1 MYAVARITPW
11 QLDVPIPQESS
22 IDRLS
27 WLDGLNCPQVTDWS
41 SPPRLVC
48 RAEPRIPLRAFS
60 VGPSA
65 VVAQNCSCSPANM
78 TIKAVVVLT
87 GSEGVNGTVTF
98 EQLES
103 GSTVVNGKIT
113 GLKPGLHGFHV
124 HALGDTTNGCMSTGP
139 HFNPANKT
147 HGAPEDEERHAGDL
161 GNVVADEAGVAEFT
175 ITDSQIPLSG
185 PNSIIGR
192 AVVVHADIDDLGKG
206 GHELSKT
213 TGNAGG
219 RLACG
224 VIGFQAAA

>member
-1 MYAVARITPW
+1 MRKFIFVVLGVYFV
-11 QLDVPIPQESS
+11 LF
-22 IDRLS
+22 
-27 WLDGLNCPQVTDWS
+27 
-41 SPPRLVC
+41 
-48 RAEPRIPLRAFS
+48 FS
-60 VGPSA
+60 PSA